1 MSVSTARPAATVVVA
16 RDREDRT
23 AFDVLMLRRN
33 DKIAFMGG
41 AYVFPGGRV
50 DERDAA
56 AASDRF
62 RTAESRRRFH
72 DLPPAEEWSYR
83 TAAARELEEEATV
96 RIDPLDLVPM
106 AHWVTPEVETRR
118 YDTRFFVVRMPAGQ
132 EARHDGDETTALAW
146 LTPDEAIAR
155 CVRGE
160 IMLPPPTWTT
170 LKRMSGFSS
179 VGALLD
185 WAAAAPI
192 VRVQPLL
199 LREADR
205 MMLTLPGDPTFP
217 TFDGWEIPEDTRFV
231 LQDGQWLP
239 TRA

>member
-1 MSVSTARPAATVVVA
+1 MAPSTARPAATVVVA
-16 RDREDRT
+16 RDLPRGG
-23 AFDVLMLRRN
+23 FDVLMLRRN

-56 AASDRF
+56 SSHAPVDAGG
-62 RTAESRRRFH
+62 RRFS
-72 DLPPAEEWSYR
+72 DLSLAEEWSYR
-83 TAAARELEEEATV
+83 TAAAREVQEEASLQ
-96 RIDPLDLVPM
+96 IEPANLVPM

-118 YDTRFFVVRMPAGQ
+118 YDTRFFVTRMPSGQ

-146 LTPDEAIAR
+146 LTPEDALAR
-155 CVRGE
+155 CREGE

-170 LKRMSGFSS
+170 LKRMTALGS
-179 VGALLD
+179 VEELLA
-185 WAAAAPI
+185 WAAKVPI

-199 LREADR
+199 FRDQDR

-217 TFDGWEIPEDTRFV
+217 TIDGWDIPDDTRFV
-231 LQDGQWLP
+231 LQDGQWRP
-239 TRA
+239 TPD